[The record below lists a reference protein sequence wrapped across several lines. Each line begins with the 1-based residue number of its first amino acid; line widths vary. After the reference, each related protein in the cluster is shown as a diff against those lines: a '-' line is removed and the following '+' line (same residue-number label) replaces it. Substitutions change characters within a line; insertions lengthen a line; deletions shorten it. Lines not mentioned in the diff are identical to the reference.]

1 MTLAAREWCSR
12 ATLVSRV
19 VEVSKQQ
26 QQAEGTAPKLHP
38 RTPVSHPE
46 KRDREL
52 QQESDKHHHHGR
64 QAALQGNGPVCR
76 QQAEQVLDFDGA
88 PAGETGK
95 RRDGWGKPVLRG
107 R

>member
-1 MTLAAREWCSR
+1 MSNQ
-12 ATLVSRV
+12 
-19 VEVSKQQ
+19 QQ
-26 QQAEGTAPKLHP
+26 QQAEGTAPKLLP

-52 QQESDKHHHHGR
+52 QQEESDKQH

-76 QQAEQVLDFDGA
+76 QQAEQVVDFDGA

-95 RRDGWGKPVLRG
+95 RRDGWGKPVLR
-107 R
+107 RR

>member
-1 MTLAAREWCSR
+1 MSNQQ
-12 ATLVSRV
+12 
-19 VEVSKQQ
+19 QQ
-26 QQAEGTAPKLHP
+26 QQAEGTAPKLLP

-52 QQESDKHHHHGR
+52 QQQESDKQHHHG
-64 QAALQGNGPVCR
+64 QQGNGPVCR

-95 RRDGWGKPVLRG
+95 RRDGWGKPVLR
-107 R
+107 RR

>member
-1 MTLAAREWCSR
+1 MSNQQ
-12 ATLVSRV
+12 
-19 VEVSKQQ
+19 QQ

-52 QQESDKHHHHGR
+52 QQQESDKQH
-64 QAALQGNGPVCR
+64 QAALQGNGPVRR

-95 RRDGWGKPVLRG
+95 RRDGWGKPVLR
-107 R
+107 RR